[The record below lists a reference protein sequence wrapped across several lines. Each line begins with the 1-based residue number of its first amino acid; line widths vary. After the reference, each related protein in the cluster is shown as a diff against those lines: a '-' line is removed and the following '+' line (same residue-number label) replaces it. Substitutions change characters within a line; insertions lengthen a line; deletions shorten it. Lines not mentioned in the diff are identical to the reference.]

1 MPFRPKNSRYWHYDF
16 QIRGCRFHGSCET
29 EDYEQA
35 KSVEAQARVNAK
47 QKAKEPAGI
56 FTLSEA
62 IGTYINDVCQHQPSA
77 RTAIS
82 QGKNLVAL
90 IDPKTR
96 LPDLTMAE
104 LQKFVSQRRA
114 TVANGTVNRDLQ
126 FLGRA
131 IKHMVR
137 VHRAITPDLEL
148 SSLETKE
155 AEERVRELTP
165 TEQTALLEC
174 LRPDLHPLVLFALM
188 TGGRLSELCALQW
201 PAVDLDA
208 GVIRFRQ
215 KGGTTR
221 RFPINNELRAFLSS
235 LPRADSLPDSRYVLT
250 YLSHKD
256 QTKDVKPRRKITP
269 SGGIMATIKTAMTDA
284 GIEHFR
290 FHDLRHTF
298 ATRLLRL
305 TGNLKLVSRLLGHTQ
320 IETTM
325 RYAHVLDDD
334 MREGLDGYAV
344 LGRVPKLSPKASNN

>member
-47 QKAKEPAGI
+47 EKANAPAGV

-62 IGTYINDVCQHQPSA
+62 IGTYFNDICQHQPSA

-82 QGKNLVAL
+82 HGKNLVAL
-90 IDPKTR
+90 IDPKTK
-96 LPDLTMAE
+96 LPEMTMAMV
-104 LQKFVSQRRA
+104 QKFVSQRRA
-114 TVANGTVNRDLQ
+114 KVANGTVNRDLQ

-131 IKHMVR
+131 IKHMVK
-137 VHRAITPDLEL
+137 VHRAIAPDLDL

-165 TEQTALLEC
+165 TEQAALFEN
-174 LRPDLHPLVLFALM
+174 LRSDLQPLVLFALM

-221 RFPINNELRAFLSS
+221 RFPINSELRAFLSS
-235 LPRADSLPDSRYVLT
+235 LPRANSLPHSRYVLT
-250 YLSHKD
+250 YLNHKD
-256 QTKDVKPRRKITP
+256 QAKAVKPRHKITP
-269 SGGIMATIKTAMTDA
+269 SGGIMATIKSAMTDA
-284 GIEHFR
+284 GIEDFR

-298 ATRLLRL
+298 ATRLLRH

-325 RYAHVLDDD
+325 RYAHVLDGD
-334 MREGLDGYAV
+334 MRDGLDGYAV
-344 LGRVPKLSPKASNN
+344 LSRVPKLSPKTAEN

>member
-1 MPFRPKNSRYWHYDF
+1 MPFRPKNSRFWHYDF
-16 QIRGCRFHGSCET
+16 QIRGRRFHGSCGT
-29 EDYEQA
+29 EDFETA
-35 KSVEAQARVNAK
+35 KAVEAQARVDAK
-47 QKAKEPAGI
+47 QAATAPANV

-62 IGTYINDVCQHQPSA
+62 IGTYYADVCQYQPSA
-77 RTAIS
+77 RTANS
-82 QGKNLVAL
+82 HGKNLLAL
-90 IDPKTR
+90 LDPRIR
-96 LPDLTMAE
+96 LPDLTMAM
-104 LQKFVSQRRA
+104 LQAYVSKRRA

-131 IKHMVR
+131 IRHMVK
-137 VHRAITPDLEL
+137 VHRADMADLDMTKL
-148 SSLETKE
+148 QTKE

-269 SGGIMATIKTAMTDA
+269 SGGIMATIKAAMTDA
-284 GIEHFR
+284 GIEDFR

-334 MREGLDGYAV
+334 MREGLDRYAV
-344 LGRVPKLSPKASNN
+344 LGRGPQVTPKAAEN

>member
-1 MPFRPKNSRYWHYDF
+1 MPFRPKNSRFWHYDF
-16 QIRGCRFHGSCET
+16 QIRGRRFHGSCGT
-29 EDYEQA
+29 EDFETA
-35 KSVEAQARVNAK
+35 KAVEAQARVDAK
-47 QKAKEPAGI
+47 RAAPAPTGI

-62 IGTYINDVCQHQPSA
+62 IGTYYTDVCQHQPSA
-77 RTAIS
+77 RTALS
-82 QGKNLVAL
+82 HGKNLTAG
-90 IDPKTR
+90 IDPQTR
-96 LPDLTMAE
+96 LPDLTMAM
-104 LQKFVSQRRA
+104 LQAYVSHRRA

-131 IKHMVR
+131 IRHMAR
-137 VHRAITPDLEL
+137 VHAAQVPALDLNA
-148 SSLETKE
+148 LETKE
-155 AEERVRELTP
+155 AEERVRELTQ
-165 TEQTALLEC
+165 TEQDALLKA

-221 RFPINNELRAFLSS
+221 RFPINAELRAFLSA
-235 LPRADSLPDSRYVLT
+235 LPRAETLPHARHVLT
-250 YLSHKD
+250 YINHKA
-256 QTKDVKPRRKITP
+256 KGHPRHRITP
-269 SGGIMATIKTAMTDA
+269 SGGTMATIKAAMIEA
-284 GIEHFR
+284 GIEDFR

-325 RYAHVLDDD
+325 RYAHTLDED
-334 MREGLDGYAV
+334 MREGLEGYAV
-344 LGRVPKLSPKASNN
+344 TGRVPKKYPKLAKK